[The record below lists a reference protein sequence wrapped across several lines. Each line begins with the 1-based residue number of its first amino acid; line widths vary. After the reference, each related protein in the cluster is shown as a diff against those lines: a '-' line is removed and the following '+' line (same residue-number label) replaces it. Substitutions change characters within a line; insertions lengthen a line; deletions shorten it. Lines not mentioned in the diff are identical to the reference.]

1 MFQNQIQV
9 ALQRRNHETLRYE
22 SQQTHVA
29 VAALGDYLVS
39 QSSQQDWAMTYNNQK
54 PKLDDEM
61 IIMGLGYA
69 SSLLV
74 TICWVATLVL

>member
-1 MFQNQIQV
+1 
-9 ALQRRNHETLRYE
+9 
-22 SQQTHVA
+22 
-29 VAALGDYLVS
+29 
-39 QSSQQDWAMTYNNQK
+39 MTYNNQK

-74 TICWVATLVL
+74 AICWIATLVL